1 MNQRQRPTVAF
12 HTLGCKVNQH
22 DSDVMAALF
31 QDAGYDIVAFDEVAD
46 VYIINT
52 CTVTH
57 LSDRKS
63 RQMLRRAHHQ
73 NPAAIVIACGCYAQ
87 TSAKEIAKIEGVTL
101 ILGTNERH
109 RILEAVEAYRQD
121 GERRIYLPSDEDL
134 FQFEAMPHTTHRTMS
149 RAYVKIQEGCNQ
161 FCAYCIIPY
170 ARGPLRSRSVAD
182 TIAEIRALSRAGYRE
197 VILTG
202 IHIGAYGKGHQDEG
216 TDLAGLC
223 RAILDETDLPR
234 LRLGSIECTEITP
247 ELLELLAQ
255 ETRLV
260 RHLHVPLQAGS
271 DQTLKEMR
279 RPYRTEH
286 FREQI
291 RRLRQAVPKI
301 AITTDL
307 MVGFPGESEDA
318 FRESLIFANDMA
330 FSDMHIFKY
339 SMRQGTPA
347 AARADQIPAPV
358 KDERAKKMAAIAQ
371 KNHRSYQESQLGET
385 LSVLV
390 ERRLDDGRLEG
401 HSDNYLVVRFAGE
414 AEPGAILPVQIDG
427 IEKEA
432 VTGNLLADATQPD
445 GFVV

>member
-1 MNQRQRPTVAF
+1 MQNTLRPTVAF

-31 QDAGYDIVAFDEVAD
+31 QDAGYDIVPFDDVAD

-73 NPAAIVIACGCYAQ
+73 NPAAIVVACGCYAQ
-87 TSAKEIAKIEGVTL
+87 TSANAVAQIEGVTL
-101 ILGTNERH
+101 VLGTNERH
-109 RILEAVEAYRQD
+109 RILEAVETYRQD
-121 GERRIYLPSDEDL
+121 GEQCIYLPSQEDL
-134 FQFEAMPHTTHRTMS
+134 FQFESMPHTTHRSMS

-170 ARGPLRSRSVAD
+170 ARGPLRSRPVDD
-182 TIAEIRALSRAGYRE
+182 TIAEIQHLVEAGYQE

-202 IHIGAYGKGHQDEG
+202 IHIGAYGKGLKDEKI
-216 TDLAGLC
+216 DLATLC
-223 RAILDETDLPR
+223 YAILERTAIPR

-247 ELLELLAQ
+247 ELLALLAQ
-255 ETRLV
+255 EDRMV

-271 DQTLKEMR
+271 DKTLAEMR
-279 RPYRTEH
+279 RPYRTED
-286 FREQI
+286 FRREI
-291 RRLRQAVPKI
+291 RQLRQAIPKI

-307 MVGFPGESEDA
+307 MVGFPGESDDD
-318 FRESLIFANDMA
+318 FRESMIFANDIA

-339 SMRQGTPA
+339 SMRDGTPA
-347 AARADQIPAPV
+347 AARTDQIPAAV
-358 KDERAKKMAAIAQ
+358 KDERAKKMATVAA
-371 KNHRSYQESQLGET
+371 KNHRLYQEAQLGET

-390 ERRLDDGRLEG
+390 ERQLEDGRWEG
-401 HSDNYLVVRFAGE
+401 HSDNYLLVRFLGGA
-414 AEPGAILPVQIDG
+414 APGDIIEITIDG

-432 VTGNLLADATQPD
+432 LTGNPH
-445 GFVV
+445 